1 MERQEQRS
9 MDYDRELEVGLCRL
23 EGIVQPFPSHFHS
36 CYVVGV
42 LRGGRR
48 SLRCRGGQW
57 ELGPGDTVLFAPG
70 ESHSCSPV
78 GAEPL
83 DYWSVHIAPGRMEA
97 LTGGGGLAFAAPFAR
112 SRALYHSVEGLCR
125 AVWEGVPTVRREEA
139 LAALIRQLEGCAAPD
154 FRREG
159 DPEVENLCRYI
170 EEHCA
175 EPLRLSDLLS
185 RSRRGR
191 TALREAFLRQ
201 VGLPPYRYLQAVR
214 LDRAKRLPEQGVP
227 PVEAAGRAGFC
238 DQSHLS
244 GYFKD
249 CIGVTPA
256 RYERTFQRKR
266 RETEP

>member
-9 MDYDRELEVGLCRL
+9 MDYDRELKVGLCRL

-36 CYVVGV
+36 CYVVGI

-48 SLRCRGGQW
+48 SLRCRNGQG
-57 ELGPGDTVLFAPG
+57 EVGPGDTVLFAPG
-70 ESHSCSPV
+70 ESHSCAPV
-78 GAEPL
+78 GQEPL
-83 DYWSVHIAPGRMEA
+83 DYWSVHISAERMEA
-97 LTGGGGLAFAAPFAR
+97 LTGGGTLAFAAPFAR
-112 SRALYHSVEGLCR
+112 SLALYRSVEELCR
-125 AVWEGVPTVRREEA
+125 ALWEGAPIARREEA
-139 LAALIRQLEGCAAPD
+139 LAALVRQLGRRAAPD
-154 FRREG
+154 SRPAA
-159 DPEVENLCRYI
+159 DPEVADLCRYI

-214 LDRAKRLPEQGVP
+214 LDRAKGLLEQGIAP
-227 PVEAAGRAGFC
+227 AEAAGQAGFY

-244 GYFKD
+244 GFFKE